1 MSSNRSLVYIGAG
14 ILALAVLGVAVVL
27 LAESREPA
35 SFEPGSPQAAMQ
47 GYLAA
52 WDEGD
57 YEAAYGYFSDEVQAD
72 ATLEEYESQARLHG
86 TGFGESGDRATYI
99 DGVEGDGQRVT
110 VHVTTEEYFGGGPGA
125 QSYRSQRQVRMVR
138 EADGWKIDEPLIWL
152 EPIPFGEPVF

>member
-14 ILALAVLGVAVVL
+14 IVALAVLGVAVVL

-99 DGVEGDGQRVT
+99 DGVEGT
-110 VHVTTEEYFGGGPGA
+110 ASASPC
-125 QSYRSQRQVRMVR
+125 M
-138 EADGWKIDEPLIWL
+138 
-152 EPIPFGEPVF
+152 